1 MFNMKARKRKTGLGI
16 LPSVPWDT
24 HFCAFYKTKQDLADI
39 LIPYF
44 TAGLQSN
51 EYCILVTS
59 GLLDAKEAE
68 TLIGESIPD
77 LKYYLERKQIEIVS
91 YLDWYFVDDIFNLEK
106 AMEVLNKRH
115 NQALALGFEGLRIA
129 GDMSW
134 LSSKQIKD
142 LCSYEKD
149 SNKDILKNKI
159 LAVCTYSLDHC
170 QVNQALDIIVN
181 YRYAL
186 VRRDGCW
193 EKVENFEYRRMDKK
207 LRKGVVRY
215 YAERRR
221 AEAIFK
227 NLFNNLPMSIY
238 LIKDGKFGFIN
249 PVLLRETGYQESELL
264 GSNALNLVY
273 PKDRKAVREKAIKIL
288 KGESVFP
295 YKYRYMTKN
304 GELRWRAETVAA
316 VYCKGTRI
324 MLCTS
329 MDITEVKEIGE
340 QLEYLSLHDSLTG
353 LYNRAYFEEEML
365 RFGESRFS
373 SIGIIAC
380 DIDGLKFIN
389 DKLGH
394 SYGDNILT
402 AASQMIKNAF
412 RAGDV
417 VARVG
422 GDEFA
427 VLLPNCSDETVRS
440 ACSRIKN
447 NIEIYN
453 EKNVQL
459 PLSISM
465 GFSVGKSNSGDLRNL
480 FREAE
485 NNMGR
490 EKLHRSRSARS
501 SIVQALM
508 KTLEVRD
515 FITEDHAKRMEDLV
529 TGLAEIV
536 SMPDNQITDLRLL
549 AQFHDIGKVGISDS
563 ILFKPGPLTEEEIKS
578 MRQHTEIGHQ
588 IALSLPEL
596 VPIADW
602 ILKHHE
608 WWNGKGY
615 PLGLAG
621 QEIPVECRILS
632 VVDAYDAMTND
643 RPYRKALRKEDALM
657 ELRRYA
663 GIQFDPIVV
672 DCFQRLVEN

>member
-1 MFNMKARKRKTGLGI
+1 MKARKRKTGLGI

>member
-1 MFNMKARKRKTGLGI
+1 MKARKRKTGLDV
-16 LPSVPWDT
+16 LPSVPWNT
-24 HFCAFYKTKQDLADI
+24 HICAFYKTKQDLTDI

-44 TAGLQSN
+44 AAGLQSN
-51 EYCILVTS
+51 EYCIWVTS
-59 GLLDAKEAE
+59 GLLDTKEAE

-91 YLDWYFVDDIFNLEK
+91 YLDWYFVDNVFNLEK
-106 AMEVLNKRH
+106 AIEVLNTRH
-115 NQALALGFEGLRIA
+115 NQALALGFEGLRIG

-149 SNKDILKNKI
+149 SNKDILKNNI
-159 LAVCTYSLDHC
+159 TVCTYSLDHC
-170 QVNQALDIIVN
+170 QANQALDIIVN

-193 EKVENFEYRRMDKK
+193 EKAENFEYRRMDKK

-288 KGESVFP
+288 KGERVFP

-365 RFGESRFS
+365 RFGEGRFS
-373 SIGIIAC
+373 SIGIIVC
-380 DIDGLKFIN
+380 DTDGLKFIN

-394 SYGDNILT
+394 SYGDKILI
-402 AASQMIKNAF
+402 AASQMIKSAF

-440 ACSRIKN
+440 ACSRIRN

-465 GFSVGKSNSGDLRNL
+465 GFAVGKSNSRDLRNL

-490 EKLHRSRSARS
+490 EKLHQSRSARS

-529 TGLAEIV
+529 TGLAEVI
-536 SMPDNQITDLRLL
+536 SMPDYQITDLRLL

-615 PLGLAG
+615 PLGLVG

-672 DCFQRLVEN
+672 DCFQRLLEN

>member
-1 MFNMKARKRKTGLGI
+1 MKARKRKTGLGI

-39 LIPYF
+39 LIPYI

-490 EKLHRSRSARS
+490 EKLHRSRSSRS
-501 SIVQALM
+501 SIIQAMM

-615 PLGLAG
+615 QLGLAG

>member
-1 MFNMKARKRKTGLGI
+1 MKARKRKTGLGI

-39 LIPYF
+39 LIPYI

-490 EKLHRSRSARS
+490 EKLHRSRSSRS
-501 SIVQALM
+501 SIIQAMM

-615 PLGLAG
+615 PLGLVG

-672 DCFQRLVEN
+672 DCFQRLLEN